1 MTKILFYPCYNFVY
15 TSIKAK
21 IRTRTK
27 RSNVVN
33 DRKNS
38 LEMCC
43 VVNQMGQTS
52 HGWEITD
59 RDSVVDAMVP
69 YADAGLVTFDMADIC
84 KH

>member
-1 MTKILFYPCYNFVY
+1 MTKIQFYSCYNFVY

-21 IRTRTK
+21 IRTE

-33 DRKNS
+33 DGKDS

-43 VVNQMGQTS
+43 VVNQMWQTS
-52 HGWEITD
+52 DGWEISE
-59 RDSVVDAMVP
+59 RDNVIDAMVP
-69 YADAGLVTFDMADIC
+69 YADAGLATFYMADIS